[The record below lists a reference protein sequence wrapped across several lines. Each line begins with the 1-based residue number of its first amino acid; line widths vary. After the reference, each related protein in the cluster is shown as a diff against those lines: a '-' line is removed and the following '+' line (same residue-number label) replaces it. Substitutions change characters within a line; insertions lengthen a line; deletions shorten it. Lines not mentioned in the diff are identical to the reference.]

1 MNNYLDELLKKMQIP
16 EDGKAAWDYLEEFS
30 RLFNDVIQQG
40 LINQLKTGQFEAAL
54 PVADK
59 WKEKLIGSASI
70 NPATLIEQQLE
81 LLRGHVDLWQQTMQG
96 FLGQGEPQQDVIQPR
111 KGDPRF
117 QAKEWEEHP
126 FYRHIK
132 QSYLLNAR
140 FIENIAND
148 MDFKDP
154 QLERQVKFMV
164 RQWTNSLA
172 PTNFISTNPEVCRA
186 IIDSKGQNL
195 YRGLQ
200 NFLKDLKRSPQGML
214 SVSMSNHDAFELG
227 TNIATTPGKV
237 VFENDLI
244 QLLQYTPQTDTVFRT
259 PILITPAFINKYYI
273 LDLTPQNS
281 LIDWMVKQ
289 GLTVFVISWVNPD
302 AELSDKTLT
311 NYALEGPAKA
321 LEVIQQITGETS
333 VNAIGYCIGGTLL
346 AATQAMLKARGQSG
360 FNSTTFFTALLDFSQ
375 PGEPGVYITDEMVE
389 LLEKDPLQQGVFDG
403 RLAQLCFSLLR
414 ENNLYWSFFIHNYLL
429 GKDPVPM
436 DMLHWNGD
444 STNVPMK
451 TAAFFLRHFYQN
463 NGLTQPDSVSIDNT
477 PIDLQRIDNPTY
489 FLSTMSDHIAPWQ
502 GTYRGT
508 QLLSG
513 NKRFVLAGSGH
524 IAGVINPPTKN
535 RYGYFTNDQLSP
547 TADEWFDNAK
557 QNEGSWWTD
566 WLQWITPLSG
576 ERIAA
581 RIPGSV
587 DFPVLEDAPGRY
599 ARTLITDLKTTIS
612 V

>member
-321 LEVIQQITGETS
+321 LEVIQKITGETS

-463 NGLTQPDSVSIDNT
+463 NGLTQPNSVSIDNT

-524 IAGVINPPTKN
+524 IAGVINPPIKN

-547 TADEWFDNAK
+547 TADAWFDNAK

>member
-186 IIDSKGQNL
+186 FIDSKGQNL

-463 NGLTQPDSVSIDNT
+463 NGLTQPNSVSIDNT

-524 IAGVINPPTKN
+524 IAGVINPPIKN
-535 RYGYFTNDQLSP
+535 RYGYFTNDQLSS
-547 TADEWFDNAK
+547 TADAWFDNAK

-566 WLQWITPLSG
+566 WLQWIMPLSG

>member
-1 MNNYLDELLKKMQIP
+1 MNNYLDELLKKMQIS
-16 EDGKAAWDYLEEFS
+16 EAGKAAWDYLEEFS

-463 NGLTQPDSVSIDNT
+463 NGLTQPNSVSIDNT

-524 IAGVINPPTKN
+524 IAGVINPPIKN

-547 TADEWFDNAK
+547 TADAWFDNAK

>member
-16 EDGKAAWDYLEEFS
+16 EDVKAAWDYLEEFS

-195 YRGLQ
+195 YRG
-200 NFLKDLKRSPQGML
+200 
-214 SVSMSNHDAFELG
+214 
-227 TNIATTPGKV
+227 
-237 VFENDLI
+237 
-244 QLLQYTPQTDTVFRT
+244 
-259 PILITPAFINKYYI
+259 
-273 LDLTPQNS
+273 
-281 LIDWMVKQ
+281 
-289 GLTVFVISWVNPD
+289 
-302 AELSDKTLT
+302 
-311 NYALEGPAKA
+311 
-321 LEVIQQITGETS
+321 
-333 VNAIGYCIGGTLL
+333 
-346 AATQAMLKARGQSG
+346 
-360 FNSTTFFTALLDFSQ
+360 
-375 PGEPGVYITDEMVE
+375 
-389 LLEKDPLQQGVFDG
+389 
-403 RLAQLCFSLLR
+403 
-414 ENNLYWSFFIHNYLL
+414 
-429 GKDPVPM
+429 
-436 DMLHWNGD
+436 
-444 STNVPMK
+444 
-451 TAAFFLRHFYQN
+451 
-463 NGLTQPDSVSIDNT
+463 
-477 PIDLQRIDNPTY
+477 
-489 FLSTMSDHIAPWQ
+489 
-502 GTYRGT
+502 
-508 QLLSG
+508 
-513 NKRFVLAGSGH
+513 
-524 IAGVINPPTKN
+524 
-535 RYGYFTNDQLSP
+535 
-547 TADEWFDNAK
+547 
-557 QNEGSWWTD
+557 
-566 WLQWITPLSG
+566 
-576 ERIAA
+576 
-581 RIPGSV
+581 
-587 DFPVLEDAPGRY
+587 
-599 ARTLITDLKTTIS
+599 
-612 V
+612 

>member
-54 PVADK
+54 PMADK
-59 WKEKLIGSASI
+59 WKEKLIGGASI

-96 FLGQGEPQQDVIQPR
+96 FLGQGESQQDVIQPR

-321 LEVIQQITGETS
+321 LEVIQQITGETN

-463 NGLTQPDSVSIDNT
+463 NGLTKPNSVSIDNT
-477 PIDLQRIDNPTY
+477 LIDLQRIDNPTY

-508 QLLSG
+508 QLLGG

-524 IAGVINPPTKN
+524 IAGVINPPKKN
-535 RYGYFTNDQLSP
+535 RYGYFTNDQLLP
-547 TADEWFDNAK
+547 TADAWFDNAK

-566 WLQWITPLSG
+566 WLQWITPLAG
-576 ERIAA
+576 EKIAA
-581 RIPGSV
+581 RTPGSV

>member
-463 NGLTQPDSVSIDNT
+463 NGLTQPNSVSIDNT

-524 IAGVINPPTKN
+524 IAGVINPPIKN

-547 TADEWFDNAK
+547 TADAWFDNAK

-576 ERIAA
+576 EKIAA
-581 RIPGSV
+581 CAPGSV